1 MFQLPNLRYHFFVCK
16 QSFSRTQPCL
26 IIDVFSMAAFAMVTE
41 VGMSDRDYVV
51 PKLQIVYHLIPC
63 DIE

>member
-51 PKLQIVYHLIPC
+51 PKL
-63 DIE
+63 